1 MLQLLELF
9 LKFQN
14 KMNLHGSLILKRCV
28 KTKSGTDIEIAL

>member
-14 KMNLHGSLILKRCV
+14 KMNFQRPLILKRCV
-28 KTKSGTDIEIAL
+28 

>member
-14 KMNLHGSLILKRCV
+14 KMNLHGPLILKRCV
-28 KTKSGTDIEIAL
+28 

>member
-14 KMNLHGSLILKRCV
+14 KMNLFGPLILKRCV
-28 KTKSGTDIEIAL
+28 